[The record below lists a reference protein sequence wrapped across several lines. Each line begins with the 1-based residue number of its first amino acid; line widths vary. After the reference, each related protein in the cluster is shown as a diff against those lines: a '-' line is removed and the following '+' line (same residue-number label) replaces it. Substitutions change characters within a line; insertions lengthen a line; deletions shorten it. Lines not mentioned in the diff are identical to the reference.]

1 MVSKSYYQ
9 DDFCKAITEAYG
21 KEKFTHAR
29 IRSTWDYVKHFNDS
43 TLAAAIP
50 EITKPIMF
58 PGVEEI
64 QKICSRIYSDNQ
76 KYETKKLQDGE
87 PCSWCSNN
95 GAKLVNNY
103 AYRCSRCKLGDV
115 LYPAFPKYN
124 GEVEFT
130 EKTWMDD
137 DGFRYIETASAI
149 YKSKPGSKNI
159 RDNSFVIK
167 DRPLSQKQES
177 SGPKLVKMSKENF

>member
-1 MVSKSYYQ
+1 MVSQNYYQ
-9 DDFCKAITEAYG
+9 ADFCGAIIEAYG
-21 KEKFTHAR
+21 KERFTPAR

-43 TLAAAIP
+43 TLAAAIS

-64 QKICSRIYSDNQ
+64 LKICSRIYSDNQ
-76 KYETKKLQDGE
+76 KLETRKLQEGE
-87 PCSWCSNN
+87 PCFWCNN
-95 GAKLVNNY
+95 SGAKFVNNY
-103 AYRCSRCKLGDV
+103 AYRCRNCKLGDV
-115 LYPAFPKYN
+115 LYPSFPKYN
-124 GEVEFT
+124 GEVEFK
-130 EKTWMDD
+130 EKTWTDE
-137 DGFRYIETASAI
+137 DGFRFIETANAI
-149 YKSKPGSKNI
+149 YKTKPGSKNI